1 MQAADRPASVQPHLG
16 VEREEVQA
24 RQLVHG
30 RGRLHHDEQGVVR
43 QAEQR

>member
-1 MQAADRPASVQPHLG
+1 VQAAHRPAALQPHHG

-24 RQLVHG
+24 GLLVHG
-30 RGRLHHDEQGVVR
+30 GGRLHHDEQGVVR